1 VLFRSLNQHRGLKIP
16 LVLSGDTH
24 NYSRYV
30 GDDNHTQF
38 ITSGGGG
45 AFILFVGFW
54 SYTKKQE
61 GGGAKVFF
69 VSAGNALL
77 HSLAVIFIALFF
89 SQANEIYLGRTW
101 PRFSFLLFAAEMI
114 VVGGVIA
121 AALFGGYLYAS
132 SRWWNLN
139 HNDAF
144 SSMRLDSHRN
154 FLRIR
159 IKDDELTI
167 YPIGLDRVPRRHEWR
182 FNTQRA
188 GTPPP
193 VYVPVSPLTPHL
205 IETPIAVRS
214 WEGSQGPHAAA
225 SA

>member
-1 VLFRSLNQHRGLKIP
+1 MDAQ
-16 LVLSGDTH
+16 
-24 NYSRYV
+24 
-30 GDDNHTQF
+30 
-38 ITSGGGG
+38 
-45 AFILFVGFW
+45 
-54 SYTKKQE
+54 
-61 GGGAKVFF
+61 
-69 VSAGNALL
+69 
-77 HSLAVIFIALFF
+77 LAHDVD
-89 SQANEIYLGRTW
+89 QPQKDY
-101 PRFSFLLFAAEMI
+101 FAAIARGMSDNA

-154 FLRIR
+154 FLRLR
-159 IKDDELTI
+159 IKDDELTF

-182 FNTQRA
+182 FNTERA

-205 IETPIAVRS
+205 IELPIAVRS

>member
-1 VLFRSLNQHRGLKIP
+1 
-16 LVLSGDTH
+16 
-24 NYSRYV
+24 
-30 GDDNHTQF
+30 
-38 ITSGGGG
+38 
-45 AFILFVGFW
+45 
-54 SYTKKQE
+54 
-61 GGGAKVFF
+61 
-69 VSAGNALL
+69 
-77 HSLAVIFIALFF
+77 
-89 SQANEIYLGRTW
+89 
-101 PRFSFLLFAAEMI
+101 LLFAAEMI